1 MPIGRFAR
9 SCRLSVKALRHYDE
23 LGLLKPAFV
32 DPQSKYR
39 HYSRDQA
46 RDALMIG
53 MLRSLDLPL
62 AVIRRA
68 LAAEPADLKELIDAE
83 TARIEVEVV
92 ARQRTLLSL
101 RRIAQ
106 VGELAPYEVAIREHP
121 ERQVARISGTTD
133 SDRLVS
139 DTTELVY
146 ALLDELRSVGLE
158 VREPVLTIN
167 EFSEGE
173 DRIAVHACVGLT
185 TEPGEL
191 HRAKIARLP
200 GGLFACLTHVG
211 PYEALGLAYHALLAW
226 VQEHGHEP
234 LGPVWEFYVND
245 PADVPAEELVTEVAL
260 PLKERGEFEMS
271 SSR

>member
-1 MPIGRFAR
+1 MVQCNLMPIGRFAR

-121 ERQVARISGTTD
+121 ERQVARIRRRD
-133 SDRLVS
+133 
-139 DTTELVY
+139 
-146 ALLDELRSVGLE
+146 
-158 VREPVLTIN
+158 VRELPTPQP
-167 EFSEGE
+167 E
-173 DRIAVHACVGLT
+173 
-185 TEPGEL
+185 
-191 HRAKIARLP
+191 RAPRSSLP
-200 GGLFACLTHVG
+200 GTRTTSS
-211 PYEALGLAYHALLAW
+211 P
-226 VQEHGHEP
+226 
-234 LGPVWEFYVND
+234 
-245 PADVPAEELVTEVAL
+245 
-260 PLKERGEFEMS
+260 S
-271 SSR
+271 SSSFTSSTCSTATSWPSCWTRSRKSSAPPTRQWGS